1 MKINNDKKS
10 ISKKKINLTYSVL
23 LKKYYKFLKNRE
35 TKLGKLPEEYVKEKT
50 QNTNNND
57 IQLDGI
63 IEFYKFSSKNPQED
77 KNIQEKDNKELFKN
91 FEIKNLND
99 INSFLDFLKQQ
110 NFDKNYCFFINI
122 DIPIKFIPLEFFDL
136 FNINK
141 LTIEDIL
148 SEDYYV
154 KIDLFENYTYFSIV
168 IPVNENN
175 LKNPTLNITDK
186 QKELTNINDSY
197 IYSLSFEQI
206 HIILKD
212 NILIIIQEGIKG
224 DIFDIIRLKLNTS
237 DSIIKQS
244 IDYLLYYILDVVIDK
259 FLIILEKI
267 EEDVYNLEQKV
278 FNDNKF
284 VYSLESNTL
293 INKIYNLKRI
303 TILIR
308 SFSLKMIEI
317 IKVLKNNYTDLR
329 IINYYKDL
337 KDHNN
342 KLLDVIENLDH
353 IYNNIFNLYI
363 SKLNYKQNDI
373 MRILTVVNT
382 IFVPIIF
389 IASIYGMNFENMP
402 ELKWEYGYYFTLLIM
417 LTVSILTL
425 IYFKNKKII

>member
-1 MKINNDKKS
+1 MEINNDKKN
-10 ISKKKINLTYSVL
+10 ISKKRINLAYSVL
-23 LKKYYKFLKNRE
+23 LKKHYKFLKNRE
-35 TKLGKLPEEYVKEKT
+35 TKLGKLPDEYIKEKT
-50 QNTNNND
+50 QNTTNND

-63 IEFYKFSSKNPQED
+63 IEFYKFSPKNKQEN
-77 KNIQEKDNKELFKN
+77 KNTQEDNKELFKN
-91 FEIKNLND
+91 FEIKNSND
-99 INSFLDFLKQQ
+99 INSFLNFLKQQ

-122 DIPIKFIPLEFFDL
+122 DIPVKFIPLEFFDL

-154 KIDLFENYTYFSIV
+154 KIDSFENYTYFSVV
-168 IPVNENN
+168 IPINENN
-175 LKNPTLNITDK
+175 PKNPNLSIIDK
-186 QKELTNINDSY
+186 KNEFKNINDSY
-197 IYSLSFEQI
+197 IKSLSFEQI

-212 NILIIIQEGIKG
+212 NILIIMQEGIKG
-224 DIFDIIRLKLNTS
+224 DIFDIIRLKLNTP

-259 FLIILEKI
+259 FLIILENI

-278 FNDNKF
+278 FNDN
-284 VYSLESNTL
+284 SLESNIL

-303 TILIR
+303 TTLIR
-308 SFSLKMIEI
+308 NFSLKMIEI
-317 IKVLKNNYTDLR
+317 IKALKNNYTDLK

-353 IYNNIFNLYI
+353 IFNNIFNLHI

-402 ELKWEYGYYFTLLIM
+402 ELKWKYGYYFTLFIM
-417 LTVSILTL
+417 LIVTILTL
-425 IYFKNKKII
+425 LYFKNKKIL

>member
-1 MKINNDKKS
+1 MEINNDKKN
-10 ISKKKINLTYSVL
+10 ISKKRINLAYSVL
-23 LKKYYKFLKNRE
+23 LKKHYKFLKNRE

-50 QNTNNND
+50 QNTTNND

-63 IEFYKFSSKNPQED
+63 IEFYKFSPKNKQEN
-77 KNIQEKDNKELFKN
+77 KNTQEDNKELFKN
-91 FEIKNLND
+91 FEIKNSND
-99 INSFLDFLKQQ
+99 INSFLNFLKQQ

-122 DIPIKFIPLEFFDL
+122 DIPVKFIPLEFFDL

-154 KIDLFENYTYFSIV
+154 KIDSFENYTYFSVV
-168 IPVNENN
+168 IPINENN
-175 LKNPTLNITDK
+175 PKNPNLSIIDK
-186 QKELTNINDSY
+186 KNEFKNINDSY
-197 IYSLSFEQI
+197 IKSLSFEQI

-212 NILIIIQEGIKG
+212 NILIIMQEGIKG
-224 DIFDIIRLKLNTS
+224 DIFDIIRLKLNTP

-259 FLIILEKI
+259 FLIILENI

-278 FNDNKF
+278 FNDN
-284 VYSLESNTL
+284 SLESNIL

-303 TILIR
+303 NTLIR
-308 SFSLKMIEI
+308 NFSLKMIEI
-317 IKVLKNNYTDLR
+317 IKALKNNYTDLK

-353 IYNNIFNLYI
+353 IFNNIFNLHI

-402 ELKWEYGYYFTLLIM
+402 ELKWKYGYYFTLFIM
-417 LTVSILTL
+417 LIVTILTL
-425 IYFKNKKII
+425 LYFKNKKIL

>member
-1 MKINNDKKS
+1 MSKAKKNISKRKIN
-10 ISKKKINLTYSVL
+10 ISDSVL
-23 LKKYYKFLKNRE
+23 LRKYYKFLKNRE
-35 TKLGKLPEEYVKEKT
+35 KKLGKLPEEYVQEKI
-50 QNTNNND
+50 QNQNNNN

-63 IEFYKFSSKNPQED
+63 IEFYKFSSKSNQE
-77 KNIQEKDNKELFKN
+77 NSNEIFKN

-99 INSFLDFLKQQ
+99 INVFLNFIKQQ
-110 NFDKNYCFFINI
+110 NFDKNYYFFINL
-122 DIPIKFIPLEFFDL
+122 DIPVRFIPLEFFDL

-148 SEDYYV
+148 SEDSYV

-168 IPVNENN
+168 IPINEGN
-175 LKNPTLNITDK
+175 LKNSNLNII
-186 QKELTNINDSY
+186 QKKNELININDSY
-197 IYSLSFEQI
+197 LNNLSFEQI

-212 NILIIIQEGIKG
+212 NVLIIIQEGIKG
-224 DIFDIIRLKLNTS
+224 DIFDIIRLKLNTQ

-244 IDYLLYYILDVVIDK
+244 VDYLLYYILDVVIDK
-259 FLIILEKI
+259 FLIILENI
-267 EEDVYNLEQKV
+267 EEEVYNLEQKI
-278 FNDNKF
+278 FNDKKF
-284 VYSLESNTL
+284 VYSIESNYL
-293 INKIYNLKRI
+293 IDKIYNLKRI

-317 IKVLKNNYTDLR
+317 IKLLKNNYTDLK

-342 KLLDVIENLDH
+342 KLIDVIENLDH
-353 IYNNIFNLYI
+353 IFNNIFNLYI

-402 ELKWEYGYYFTLLIM
+402 EIKWKYGYYFTLFIM
-417 LTVSILTL
+417 LIVSISSIL
-425 IYFKNKKII
+425 YFKIKKII

>member
-1 MKINNDKKS
+1 MEINNDKKN
-10 ISKKKINLTYSVL
+10 ISKKRINLAYSVL
-23 LKKYYKFLKNRE
+23 LKKHYKFLKNRE
-35 TKLGKLPEEYVKEKT
+35 TKLGKLPDEYIKEKT
-50 QNTNNND
+50 QNTTNND

-63 IEFYKFSSKNPQED
+63 IEFYKFSPKNKQEN
-77 KNIQEKDNKELFKN
+77 KNTQEDNKELFKN
-91 FEIKNLND
+91 FEIKNSND
-99 INSFLDFLKQQ
+99 INSFLNFLKQQ

-122 DIPIKFIPLEFFDL
+122 DIPVKFIPLEFFDL

-154 KIDLFENYTYFSIV
+154 KIDSFENYTYFSVV
-168 IPVNENN
+168 IPINENN
-175 LKNPTLNITDK
+175 PKNPNLSIIDK
-186 QKELTNINDSY
+186 KNEFKNINDSY
-197 IYSLSFEQI
+197 IKSLSFEQI

-224 DIFDIIRLKLNTS
+224 DIFDIIRLKLNTP

-259 FLIILEKI
+259 FLIILENI

-278 FNDNKF
+278 FNDN
-284 VYSLESNTL
+284 SLESNIL

-303 TILIR
+303 TTLIR
-308 SFSLKMIEI
+308 NFSLKMLEI
-317 IKVLKNNYTDLR
+317 IKSLKNNYTDLR

-342 KLLDVIENLDH
+342 KLLDVIENLEH
-353 IYNNIFNLYI
+353 IFNNIFNLHI

-402 ELKWEYGYYFTLLIM
+402 ELKWKYGYYFTLFIM
-417 LTVSILTL
+417 LIVTILTL
-425 IYFKNKKII
+425 LYFKNKKIL

>member
-1 MKINNDKKS
+1 MEINNDKKN
-10 ISKKKINLTYSVL
+10 ISKKRINLAYSVL
-23 LKKYYKFLKNRE
+23 LKKHYKFLKNRE
-35 TKLGKLPEEYVKEKT
+35 TKLGKLPDEYIKEKT
-50 QNTNNND
+50 QNTTNND

-63 IEFYKFSSKNPQED
+63 IEFYKFSPKNKQEN
-77 KNIQEKDNKELFKN
+77 KNTQEDNKELFKN
-91 FEIKNLND
+91 FEIKNSND
-99 INSFLDFLKQQ
+99 INSFLNFLKQQ

-122 DIPIKFIPLEFFDL
+122 DIPVKFIPLEFFDL

-154 KIDLFENYTYFSIV
+154 KIDSFENYTYFSVV
-168 IPVNENN
+168 IPINENN
-175 LKNPTLNITDK
+175 PKNPNLSIIDK
-186 QKELTNINDSY
+186 KNEFKNINDSY
-197 IYSLSFEQI
+197 IKSLSFEQI

-212 NILIIIQEGIKG
+212 NILIIMQEGIKG
-224 DIFDIIRLKLNTS
+224 DIFDIIRLKLNTP

-259 FLIILEKI
+259 FLIILENI

-278 FNDNKF
+278 FNDN
-284 VYSLESNTL
+284 SLESNIL

-303 TILIR
+303 NTLIR
-308 SFSLKMIEI
+308 NFSLKMIEI
-317 IKVLKNNYTDLR
+317 IKALKNNYTDLK

-353 IYNNIFNLYI
+353 IFNNIFNLHI

-402 ELKWEYGYYFTLLIM
+402 ELKWKYGYYFTLFIM
-417 LTVSILTL
+417 LIVTILTL
-425 IYFKNKKII
+425 LYFKNKKIL